1 MSYTPAELYIY
12 IPITLKRS
20 GTAPSD
26 DTDHRSGY
34 TIFTLI
40 KNFFFRLIAL
50 ENKKHKPCSW
60 EKDFQH
66 SRSLAEQNYEN
77 SSEKLLEST
86 CQGVCEVWMKSIVFK
101 EAHKSLN
108 SRKALCEPGQVIY
121 PHSRTGRSNLWKI
134 ITVYWILT
142 YLPGTL

>member
-1 MSYTPAELYIY
+1 MKTFLNVIYASAELYIY

-40 KNFFFRLIAL
+40 KKNFFRLIAL
-50 ENKKHKPCSW
+50 ENKNINHAIEK
-60 EKDFQH
+60 KDFQH

-86 CQGVCEVWMKSIVFK
+86 CQGVCEV
-101 EAHKSLN
+101 
-108 SRKALCEPGQVIY
+108 
-121 PHSRTGRSNLWKI
+121 
-134 ITVYWILT
+134 
-142 YLPGTL
+142 